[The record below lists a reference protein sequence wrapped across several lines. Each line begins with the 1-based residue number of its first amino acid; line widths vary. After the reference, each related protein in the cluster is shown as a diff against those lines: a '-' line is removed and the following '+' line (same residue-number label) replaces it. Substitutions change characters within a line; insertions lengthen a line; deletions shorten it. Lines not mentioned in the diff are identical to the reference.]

1 MGKKNKPSRWKICSA
16 TTLPKGDNL
25 HIVDTDASIVQFQN
39 NKELLEYVLTTL
51 ECAVGNIR
59 KKQSHI
65 LAYRD
70 AVKSTEEADCKLYD
84 HKASVY
90 LYKQILKTR
99 MDVSVQVQAG
109 NYTVRVTAHRLRG
122 VV

>member
-1 MGKKNKPSRWKICSA
+1 MRKSKPSRWKICSA
-16 TTLPKGDNL
+16 ITLPKGDNL
-25 HIVDTDASIVQFQN
+25 HIVDTDTSIVQFQD
-39 NKELLEYVLTTL
+39 NKELLEYLLATL
-51 ECAVGNIR
+51 ECAVYNIR

-70 AVKSTEEADCKLYD
+70 AAKPAEEADCKLHE